1 MYNNSYF
8 LKVYVLSY
16 FLLCCFVVIFESCDD
31 FDEGNALISIAFPML
46 ITRSRVLYSIS
57 AFHLLG

>member
-8 LKVYVLSY
+8 LKEYVLSY
-16 FLLCCFVVIFESCDD
+16 FLLCCFVVIFESCD

-46 ITRSRVLYSIS
+46 ITRSRVPYSIS